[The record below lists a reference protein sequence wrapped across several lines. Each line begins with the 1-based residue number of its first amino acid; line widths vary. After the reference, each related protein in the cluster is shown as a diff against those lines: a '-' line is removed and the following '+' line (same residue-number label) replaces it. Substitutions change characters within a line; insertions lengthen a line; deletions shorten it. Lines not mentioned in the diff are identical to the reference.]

1 MSSPPAVSQRSVTAR
16 GIRVHYQVAGSGQ
29 PVVLLHGW
37 PVSSTL
43 WRHQILGLAGQMQ
56 VYAIDLPGFGR
67 SDRPEPA
74 LGLDSF
80 AEVLLEFLEEVDLER
95 TSLVAHDLGGPIAL
109 LAAAE
114 QPSRFERLAILNTTP
129 YPELPWAIRAL
140 VSMTRTPLVG
150 RLVVSPL
157 GFRAMFHVGTAGRHT
172 DSGALAEEHWRNVA
186 GKQGRRSLRAVL
198 AATSPEPLARLEGR
212 LNAISCPALVLWAE
226 RDRTAPLGI
235 ARRLAGDLPNATLQ
249 TIPDAG
255 HFLPQD
261 APGPV
266 TERLI
271 GFLVDSS

>member
-1 MSSPPAVSQRSVTAR
+1 
-16 GIRVHYQVAGSGQ
+16 
-29 PVVLLHGW
+29 
-37 PVSSTL
+37 
-43 WRHQILGLAGQMQ
+43 
-56 VYAIDLPGFGR
+56 
-67 SDRPEPA
+67 
-74 LGLDSF
+74 
-80 AEVLLEFLEEVDLER
+80 
-95 TSLVAHDLGGPIAL
+95 
-109 LAAAE
+109 
-114 QPSRFERLAILNTTP
+114 
-129 YPELPWAIRAL
+129 
-140 VSMTRTPLVG
+140 
-150 RLVVSPL
+150 
-157 GFRAMFHVGTAGRHT
+157 
-172 DSGALAEEHWRNVA
+172 VA